1 MKKNFNKKELIFFEK
16 EIADYFNEGKI
27 RAPIHL
33 SFGNENQL
41 IKIFKKINNN
51 DWVFCSWRSHYHAL
65 LKKVPEKLIKK
76 KILSGQSISLC
87 FPKYN
92 FYSSAIVGGILP
104 IALGVALS
112 IKKNKE
118 KNKVYCFI
126 GDMTSETG
134 IAYECIKYAINFK
147 LPIHFIIEDD
157 NRSVC
162 TNTREVWGS
171 KQLVFQKLRNKKFIT
186 HYKYTSK
193 YPHSGAGKRIQF

>member
-1 MKKNFNKKELIFFEK
+1 MKKNFNKKKLIFFEN
-16 EIADYFNEGKI
+16 EIARLFNEGKI
-27 RAPIHL
+27 KAPIHL
-33 SFGNENQL
+33 SYGNEIKL
-41 IKIFKKINNN
+41 IKIFKKINFN

-65 LKKVPEKLIKK
+65 LKYIPENLIRK
-76 KILSGQSISLC
+76 KILFGKSISLC
-87 FPKYN
+87 FSKYN

-112 IKKNKE
+112 IKKNKK

-134 IAYECIKYAINFK
+134 IAYECIKYAVSFK

-162 TNTREVWGS
+162 TNTRKVWGN
-171 KQLVFQKLRNKKFIT
+171 KELFFQKFKIKNYIT
-186 HYKYTSK
+186 HYKYNSK